1 MTGKSEPGWELYRS
15 FLAALQTG
23 SLSAAAR
30 VLNLTQPT
38 LGRHIAELE
47 NILGIALFTR
57 SSSGLIPTEAAHE
70 LEPYAETMAATAAAL
85 IRVAS
90 GPAQELRGTVRLSA
104 SEGIG
109 TEVLPA
115 ILADLRTTHPLLTF
129 ELVVTNEVSDLLRR
143 DVDIAVRNI
152 RPTQTGLVAKKVGT
166 AALGLHAHESYLKAH
181 GKPKTLRD
189 LQHHALIGFDRENA
203 SVRFLQEKGMTFTR
217 QMFAL
222 RTDNHLTHL
231 AAIRSGFGIG
241 FCQVPIARRNPD
253 IVRVLASQIEFDLEL
268 WLVIHEN
275 LRSSHRMRTV
285 FDFLGTA
292 LSEYAHPKSARRRQ

>member
-1 MTGKSEPGWELYRS
+1 
-15 FLAALQTG
+15 
-23 SLSAAAR
+23 
-30 VLNLTQPT
+30 
-38 LGRHIAELE
+38 
-47 NILGIALFTR
+47 
-57 SSSGLIPTEAAHE
+57 
-70 LEPYAETMAATAAAL
+70 
-85 IRVAS
+85 
-90 GPAQELRGTVRLSA
+90 
-104 SEGIG
+104 
-109 TEVLPA
+109 
-115 ILADLRTTHPLLTF
+115 
-129 ELVVTNEVSDLLRR
+129 
-143 DVDIAVRNI
+143 
-152 RPTQTGLVAKKVGT
+152 
-166 AALGLHAHESYLKAH
+166 
-181 GKPKTLRD
+181 
-189 LQHHALIGFDRENA
+189 
-203 SVRFLQEKGMTFTR
+203 MTFTR